1 MKNNLFVC
9 NTYSDSISIIDLDMF
24 REVGRVNLNDFH
36 LDRIGPRGI
45 CLYKNKLLV
54 ANNYSNSISIIDINK
69 REIQNDF
76 FIGMRCNDVKV
87 CGDKAFVI
95 CSDSNKIIKYNIEKE
110 QLEEQ
115 IPCGDMPYS
124 IDLYKPKQLIITAN
138 MNNDSITMVDYDK
151 YENIRQIR
159 VGNYP
164 TKALFGIDANN
175 IFICES
181 NIGSD
186 QCGSISIL
194 SSKDLRVLYRIPV
207 GNTPIDMCIEQ
218 NLCFVT
224 NFGEGTVSVVD
235 LNKCIELDRIE
246 IGGMP
251 KGILAYKGNIYV
263 GDSYNNILFSIDLL
277 KKNKRTLKVGRE
289 PSGMLLS

>member
-24 REVGRVNLNDFH
+24 MEADRINLNNSN
-36 LDRIGPRGI
+36 LDKVGPCNI
-45 CLYKNKLLV
+45 CTYKNKLLV
-54 ANNYSNSISIIDINK
+54 VNKYSNSISIVDMNK
-69 REIQNDF
+69 GEIENNF
-76 FIGMRCNDVKV
+76 FIGMNCNDVKV
-87 CGDKAFVI
+87 CGDKAFVV
-95 CSDSNKIIKYNIEKE
+95 CSDSNKIIKYNIAKE
-110 QLEEQ
+110 QIEEQ
-115 IPCGDMPYS
+115 ISCGEMPYS
-124 IDLYKPKQLIITAN
+124 IDLYKAKQLIITAN
-138 MNNDSITMVDYDK
+138 MNNDSITMANYDRN
-151 YENIRQIR
+151 ENIRQIR

-164 TKALFGIDANN
+164 TKAIFGIDGNN

-194 SSKDLRVLYRIPV
+194 SSRDLRVLYRISV
-207 GNTPIDMCIEQ
+207 GNTPVDMCINQ

-224 NFGEGTVSVVD
+224 NFGDGTVSIVD
-235 LNKCIELDRIE
+235 LNKCTELDRIE

-251 KGILAYKGNIYV
+251 KGILTYRGNIYV
-263 GDSYNNILFSIDLL
+263 GDSYNNILFCVDLL
-277 KKNKRTLKVGRE
+277 NKNKKVLKVGRE